1 MAKKSNARCP
11 LAVECER
18 KCTFEGHELDCDY
31 YSVNA
36 IGDRVI
42 EDQEEIRRERDRK
55 RQEELDEMYAAGDCD
70 YDYIPGEIVR
80 LPLAQLHPHPEN
92 PRKDLGDLT
101 EIAGS
106 IKNKGILQNLTVVME
121 GEPDGR
127 RLEEHDYRIVIG
139 HRRRAGA
146 EIAGLTHAPC
156 VIATMTPREQFET
169 MMIENV
175 QRTDLTVYEQAKGF
189 QMMLDMGDSIEDV
202 AKKTGFSASTIRRR
216 SQLASL
222 DEEKF
227 RKTERRGATMEDYLK
242 LNKIQDPGRR
252 NKVLEQ
258 IGTAE
263 FNNAY
268 KKAIEDQN
276 FRDYFEK
283 LKAAVRVADWL
294 TEKTNETIGYSG
306 KYEFYT
312 RYGSGCQHQLKQ
324 PGDVKPGQY
333 IYSID
338 GDWVNIYKK
347 KTREKVD
354 PVEKLKDRLKKDLEE
369 IDKQLDQISDRHRQ
383 MRKEFVKNFTAF
395 STNEMDI
402 TAFAARAFVDVDGY
416 KNAKEIGDLLG
427 IKTYVPE
434 GTSIDRLNQKE
445 WNSVL
450 FNQPMRALL
459 CAAWAYLDGSYQ
471 KYNTTRYETSLGAS
485 IPKHNSDKRLDAVY
499 DGLVSIGYEMCEE
512 EEQMRKGTHPLFK
525 KAEQLVETCKE
536 DIKNAKKKAS
546 EK

>member
-1 MAKKSNARCP
+1 MAKKTNARCP

-18 KCTFEGHELDCDY
+18 KCTYEGHELDCDY

-42 EDQEEIRRERDRK
+42 EDQEKIRRERDRK
-55 RQEELDEMYAAGDCD
+55 RQEELDEMYTAGDCD
-70 YDYIPGEIVR
+70 YDYIPGQIVR

-106 IKNKGILQNLTVVME
+106 IKNKGILQNLTVVMV

-127 RLEEHDYRIVIG
+127 QLEEHDYTIIIG

-146 EIAGLTHAPC
+146 ELAGLTHAPC

-227 RKTERRGATMEDYLK
+227 RKTERRGASMEDYLK
-242 LNKIQDPGRR
+242 LSKISDPEAR
-252 NKVLEQ
+252 NKVLEK

-268 KKAIEDQN
+268 KQAIEDEK
-276 FRDYFEK
+276 FKAYFADLLKQVEAASWLK
-283 LKAAVRVADWL
+283 LRTD
-294 TEKTNETIGYSG
+294 EQCGYNC
-306 KYEFYT
+306 KYEYHA
-312 RYGSGCQHQLKQ
+312 RYNKNNQNLLREPEDAK
-324 PGDVKPGQY
+324 PGDY
-333 IYSID
+333 IYTVSDIELT
-338 GDWVNIYKK
+338 IYKRRSK
-347 KTREKVD
+347 KKAD
-354 PVEKLKDRLKKDLEE
+354 PVQKLKDKLKRDLEE
-369 IDKQLDQISDRHRQ
+369 IDEQLDQITDRHRQ
-383 MRKEFVKNFTAF
+383 LRREFVKNFTAF

-402 TAFAARAFVDVDGY
+402 TAFAA
-416 KNAKEIGDLLG
+416 KTLAKAAGQSNVKGLGELLG
-427 IKTYVPE
+427 IKVYQTNNYVDKL
-434 GTSIDRLNQKE
+434 TQKDWE
-445 WNSVL
+445 KVL
-450 FNQPMRALL
+450 FNQPLKALL
-459 CAAWAYLDGSYQ
+459 CAALVYLDGKWES
-471 KYNTTRYETSLGAS
+471 YNTTQYESSLGCS
-485 IPKHNSDKRLDAVY
+485 VPKHKASVRLDDAY
-499 DGLVSIGYEMCEE
+499 DGLVSIGYEMAEE

-546 EK
+546 AK

>member
-1 MAKKSNARCP
+1 MAKKTNDRCP

-18 KCTFEGHELDCDY
+18 KCTWEGHELDCDY
-31 YSVNA
+31 HSVNA

-42 EDQEEIRRERDRK
+42 EDQEQIRRERDRQ
-55 RQEELDEMYAAGDCD
+55 RQEELDEMYAAGECD

-127 RLEEHDYRIVIG
+127 KLEEHDYRIIIG

-146 EIAGLTHAPC
+146 ELAGLTHAPC

-202 AKKTGFSASTIRRR
+202 AKKTGFSTSTIRRR
-216 SQLASL
+216 AQLASL
-222 DEEKF
+222 DEVKF
-227 RKTERRGATMEDYLK
+227 KKTERRGASMEDYLK
-242 LNKIQDPGRR
+242 LSKIQDPDLR
-252 NKVLEQ
+252 NKVLEK

-263 FNNAY
+263 FNNAFKQAMEDEKFRAY
-268 KKAIEDQN
+268 FEELKKQAEAATWLKLRTDEQCGYNCKYEYHARYNKNNQNQLREPEDAKPGDYIYAVSDVELTIYKRRSKKKA
-276 FRDYFEK
+276 
-283 LKAAVRVADWL
+283 
-294 TEKTNETIGYSG
+294 
-306 KYEFYT
+306 
-312 RYGSGCQHQLKQ
+312 
-324 PGDVKPGQY
+324 
-333 IYSID
+333 
-338 GDWVNIYKK
+338 
-347 KTREKVD
+347 D
-354 PVEKLKDRLKKDLEE
+354 PVQKLKDKLKKDLDE
-369 IDKQLDQISDRHRQ
+369 IDKQLDQITDRHRQ
-383 MRKEFVKNFTAF
+383 LRWEFVKNFTTF

-402 TAFAARAFVDVDGY
+402 AAFAA
-416 KNAKEIGDLLG
+416 KTLAKAAGQSNVKGLGELLG
-427 IKTYVPE
+427 IKVYQTNNYVDKL
-434 GTSIDRLNQKE
+434 TQKDWE
-445 WNSVL
+445 KVL
-450 FNQPMRALL
+450 FNQPLKALL
-459 CAAWAYLDGSYQ
+459 CAALVYLDGKWES
-471 KYNTTRYETSLGAS
+471 YNTTQYESSLGCSVPQHKAS
-485 IPKHNSDKRLDAVY
+485 VRLDDAY
-499 DGLVSIGYEMCEE
+499 DGLVSIGYEMADE

-525 KAEQLVETCKE
+525 QAQQLVETCKE
-536 DIKNAKKKAS
+536 DIKNAKKKTS